1 MSIQKCH
8 KYISKLSNTNI
19 DDEKFGLY
27 LLKLN
32 YWHKQ
37 FGGGNTAKYCNKECR
52 LYAKDSELGRCEGT
66 SANCNFHAIC
76 SHRSEKKCN
85 ITTNNKTCTWNVK
98 TNTCEDAKK
107 TTEYK
112 NYIR

>member
-32 YWHKQ
+32 YWYKQ
-37 FGGGNTAKYCNKECR
+37 LGGGDTDNYCNKKTCR
-52 LYAKDSELGRCEGT
+52 LKYQTNSDLGKCEIISGNCMFNAK
-66 SANCNFHAIC
+66 C
-76 SHRSEKKCN
+76 SNRSEKRCEIK
-85 ITTNNKTCTWNVK
+85 TNNKTCTWNGQ
-98 TNTCEDAKK
+98 TCE
-107 TTEYK
+107 K
-112 NYIR
+112 NR